1 MKNIKINKFNLNL
14 LVSVDETKNNVITSV
29 ALESGSVL
37 NTLKSTAKSRLIF
50 ERTVH
55 AGDID
60 ANNVVINDITFKK
73 LTSAL
78 SFAFGYQASSKQYL
92 AVFVEINN
100 ALSALGL
107 ATTQPGATTQTS
119 AQAPTRAATT
129 KQATTQKRDTKL
141 RNQVNYYDLLKTL
154 ETTQANYQDSFLKM
168 SYKELGDAKNV
179 HEFISCDINNNEYA
193 NANVLTC
200 NYVSASDTEIL
211 SDDLESD
218 YQKLD
223 DLQIKLGLL
232 LSDNNI
238 ALEIDGTK
246 LLTERTFNEYIF
258 APTLEDG
265 AKVFTKIAKCCKAP
279 DELIQDIYNKLTTK
293 EAEEIFKGIQE
304 IKKD

>member
-1 MKNIKINKFNLNL
+1 
-14 LVSVDETKNNVITSV
+14 
-29 ALESGSVL
+29 
-37 NTLKSTAKSRLIF
+37 
-50 ERTVH
+50 
-55 AGDID
+55 
-60 ANNVVINDITFKK
+60 
-73 LTSAL
+73 
-78 SFAFGYQASSKQYL
+78 
-92 AVFVEINN
+92 
-100 ALSALGL
+100 
-107 ATTQPGATTQTS
+107 
-119 AQAPTRAATT
+119 
-129 KQATTQKRDTKL
+129 
-141 RNQVNYYDLLKTL
+141 
-154 ETTQANYQDSFLKM
+154 M
-168 SYKELGDAKNV
+168 SYKELSDTKNV
-179 HEFISCDINNNEYA
+179 NEFTDCDINNNEYA
-193 NANVLTC
+193 NASVLTC
-200 NYVSASDTEIL
+200 NYVSANDTDIL

-304 IKKD
+304 IKKINYFDRVNNRLDLYVGGAGTGKTTKAMRENPNSKVIIGSDTFDAENLFGRFDTKTRAFIPSALTQAIESGEVIILDEINLFPDAVLTRLQAVTDEKPTFYEESIEREVHIKDGFKVVATMNLTKPLPIALLTRAVITDFDELSAAKNYISRHQRMHRKH